1 MQKKKGNVCTGIR
14 ISSGVLSSGNI
25 VLFCVCVVPPSML
38 VCLPWRELVR
48 LSCLFHSGPLASRY
62 FFAPVAVRLAVSLLP
77 ARPAQAPEARE
88 RGPGGSPAHR
98 ASALTARRAV
108 RAAQTGAQR
117 GPGCKQ
123 RPRRV
128 ARPQFCSL
136 GRPVQCRR
144 AGRACPKGEGEEG
157 NGVRGVTRPVPASG
171 MRGGALG
178 GGTPAGSGMQ
188 VQGGLCGMCQRPA
201 RASGSVVVCGWC
213 WGYD

>member
-1 MQKKKGNVCTGIR
+1 
-14 ISSGVLSSGNI
+14 
-25 VLFCVCVVPPSML
+25 ML

-77 ARPAQAPEARE
+77 RRPAQAPEARE

-98 ASALTARRAV
+98 ASTLTARRAV

-128 ARPQFCSL
+128 ARPQFFSL
-136 GRPVQCRR
+136 GLPAQRRR
-144 AGRACPKGEGEEG
+144 AGRACPKEEVGEG
-157 NGVRGVTRPVPASG
+157 NGVGGVTRPVPASG
-171 MRGGALG
+171 MRPA
-178 GGTPAGSGMQ
+178 GTPAGSGMQ
-188 VQGGLCGMCQRPA
+188 VQGGLCGMCQGP
-201 RASGSVVVCGWC
+201 ASGQRQCSGVWVVRGNIF
-213 WGYD
+213 G